1 MARRTNI
8 RRYLVILV
16 SAVLLFGVSAT
27 ATANDDGSVEFAG
40 HQYRLVET
48 PMAWHEAAAHCD
60 GIGGHLVTI
69 NSQAENDFV
78 WGQFGDYYH
87 WLGATDEECE
97 GEWRWVT
104 EEPFDYSNWAP
115 GEPNNCCPPTH
126 CGGDECTAEHY
137 LAWASPSDGRWNDV
151 PDGTLVFVCEWDV
164 RTVEIDIK
172 SGSYP
177 NSINLGS
184 RGVVPVAILT
194 SDVFDALTVDPASV
208 LFAEAAPLRWAAEDV
223 DFDGDADL
231 LFHFKT
237 QELQLDETS
246 NEAALTGSTFD
257 GQDIEGIDT
266 VEIVP

>member
-172 SGSYP
+172 PGSYP